1 MTRKRN
7 RKTRKT
13 KKARVRSK
21 MSKRVRG
28 GMRQARGP
36 PPPPPLR
43 IPSQKIESKTNGS
56 ATAPSALNPASLPAS
71 NPATT
76 RPELKARTSSAK
88 AESGNESKPA
98 PPKRTTSVGTS
109 GRSTPTPRGS
119 RSSSRSRGV
128 ERLAPVEA
136 STSSSTNRVI
146 ETSQSEA
153 AIERFNTLY
162 SQLQPDAPEFYDNV
176 RKKFEEIETINGIDS
191 LQTFVDLLLCL
202 AKKLK
207 NDQEQEQEPIFI
219 TEQIYNVFN
228 QQGRGLMSGART
240 KLACANV
247 FTVDPPECTGDRAP
261 LTKDELKGFILA
273 TIEAIRSYQPA
284 QTQSGIESLEQR
296 PFTNPSLQRDIQGS
310 LG

>member
-13 KKARVRSK
+13 KKAQVRSK

-28 GMRQARGP
+28 GMKQARVPQP
-36 PPPPPLR
+36 PVR
-43 IPSQKIESKTNGS
+43 RPSQKFESKTNGS
-56 ATAPSALNPASLPAS
+56 ATAPSALNLARVPGSTPAPSALNLARVPGS
-71 NPATT
+71 TT
-76 RPELKARTSSAK
+76 ARPEIK
-88 AESGNESKPA
+88 SKLSIAQP
-98 PPKRTTSVGTS
+98 TLETSVIKRAPS
-109 GRSTPTPRGS
+109 SRSVTPRGTS
-119 RSSSRSRGV
+119 RPRAGPEV
-128 ERLAPVEA
+128 IL
-136 STSSSTNRVI
+136 TTNTISANSVI
-146 ETSQSEA
+146 QHSQ
-153 AIERFNTLY
+153 IERFNTLY
-162 SQLQPDAPEFYDNV
+162 SELQPDDPQFYVNV
-176 RKKFEEIETINGIDS
+176 RTKFEEIKTINSIDS